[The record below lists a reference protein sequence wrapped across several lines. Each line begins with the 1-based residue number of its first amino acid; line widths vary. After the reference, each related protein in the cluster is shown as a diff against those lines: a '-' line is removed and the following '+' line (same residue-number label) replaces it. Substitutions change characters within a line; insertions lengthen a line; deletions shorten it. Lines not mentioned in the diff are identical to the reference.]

1 MTAVTVRHN
10 RRVRTRLRSVAH
22 QVLLLQTAVVV
33 LLVVVAAALS
43 AYDARRD
50 ARSDAVAR
58 SIAVARSV
66 ADAPTV
72 QQAVTTPHPSTV
84 LQPYAEQVRRD
95 TGVDFVVIMGLDRT
109 RFTHP
114 DPSRIGGSFVGDLG
128 SAPHGGVFTQQYT
141 GTLGPSMRAVVP
153 VEQGGKVVALVAV
166 GITIA
171 AIDHQLA
178 QVLGGIAGAG
188 LLVLGA
194 GLLAAWLTS
203 RRLRRQTHGLDER
216 ELTRM
221 YEYHHAV
228 LHAVRE
234 GLVLLDHEGRVQLV
248 NDEARRLL
256 GLPDAPDDAPA
267 RASETDA
274 TRATRATRA
283 TLATEDAADVL
294 GRPAESLGLP
304 AGAAEAAVRGV
315 PQSDVVYVAG
325 DKVLV
330 VSSSPAR
337 WGRRD
342 VGAVVTLRDRTELD
356 AVTGQLDVV
365 RGLTEALRAQ
375 NHESANRLHTVVSL
389 IEMGRPTDAV
399 EFATRS
405 LASAQQLA
413 DEVVASVADPALA
426 ALLLGKSAE
435 AGERGITLRLDGR
448 VEEDRAPF
456 DPLDLVTIVGNLVDN
471 AFDAVAGAPD
481 PTVEVS
487 VAWDPRGCTVTV
499 EDNGP
504 GIAESDVARVL
515 ERGWSTKV
523 AGPAGRGIGL
533 ALVVQVARRQG
544 GRVDVLRSELGGA
557 RLVVSLR
564 AAAPVG
570 GTA

>member
-1 MTAVTVRHN
+1 MTCVTVAYIEFTIARRVTAVTVRHN
-10 RRVRTRLRSVAH
+10 RGVRTRQRSVAH
-22 QVLLLQTAVVV
+22 QVLLLQTAVVL
-33 LLVVVAAALS
+33 LLVVIAAALS

-50 ARSDAVAR
+50 ARVDAVDRSLAVAR
-58 SIAVARSV
+58 AVADS
-66 ADAPTV
+66 PTV
-72 QQAVTTPHPSTV
+72 RQAVTAPDPSTV
-84 LQPYAEQVRRD
+84 LQPYAEQVRHD
-95 TGVDFVVIMGLDRT
+95 TGVDFVVVMGLDRI

-114 DPSRIGGSFVGDLG
+114 DPRRIGHPFVGDLG
-128 SAPHGGVFTQQYT
+128 TAPRGGVFTQQYT

-153 VEQGGKVVALVAV
+153 VERGGRVVALVAV
-166 GITIA
+166 GITIT
-171 AIDHQLA
+171 AIDHQLTR
-178 QVLGGIAGAG
+178 VLVGIGGAG

-203 RRLRRQTHGLDER
+203 RRLRRQTHGLDEQ

-256 GLPDAPDDAPA
+256 GLPETSGDADDA
-267 RASETDA
+267 
-274 TRATRATRA
+274 
-283 TLATEDAADVL
+283 VL
-294 GRPAESLGLP
+294 GRPVEVLGLP
-304 AGAAEAAVRGV
+304 PGAADAAVDGV

-330 VSSSPAR
+330 LSSSPAR

-342 VGAVVTLRDRTELD
+342 VGAVVTLRDRTELE

-389 IEMGRPTDAV
+389 IEMGRPDDAV
-399 EFATRS
+399 DFATGA
-405 LASAQQLA
+405 LASAQELA
-413 DEVVASVADPALA
+413 DEVLASVADPALA

-435 AGERGITLRLDGR
+435 AGERGITLRLRGR
-448 VEEDRAPF
+448 VEEERMPV

-471 AFDAVAGAPD
+471 AFDAVAGATD
-481 PTVEVS
+481 PTIEVEVD
-487 VAWDPRGCTVTV
+487 WDASGCTVSV
-499 EDNGP
+499 EDNGR

-515 ERGWSTKV
+515 ERGWSTKG

-533 ALVVQVARRQG
+533 ALVVQVARRQA
-544 GRVDVLRSELGGA
+544 GRVDVLSSELGGA

-564 AAAPVG
+564 CAPDLVA
-570 GTA
+570 GTS